1 MFTNGKGSL
10 SSPMCV
16 DSQNAYRGDGMQPL
30 VEIEKTSVV
39 CTKGK
44 LGSVVFQQETIIPNS
59 GENIKNAGFL
69 FSSERVFIR
78 RG

>member
-1 MFTNGKGSL
+1 MERHKTERKACADIRWDNRVPLSFTHA
-10 SSPMCV
+10 

-44 LGSVVFQQETIIPNS
+44 LGSVVFQ
-59 GENIKNAGFL
+59 
-69 FSSERVFIR
+69 
-78 RG
+78 